1 MDHENNSQK
10 SNLNFIDFIQN
21 LIQNEDPNEYR
32 NPLFNQ
38 QLAIASAI

>member
-1 MDHENNSQK
+1 MDPERNPQK

-21 LIQNEDPNEYR
+21 LIQNEDPNEYK

-38 QLAIASAI
+38 QLAMAAAI